1 MAAKKTIS
9 LEKAKKELTELR
21 KGRGGRKSKY
31 QDILDELENMGKNEV
46 YPHEVEGYSS
56 VSTLRNAVERVYGD
70 RFVVVSSKIKEDTDK
85 DKEEATYRAYI
96 IHEEAAAEI

>member
-9 LEKAKKELTELR
+9 IEKAKEELTALR

-31 QDILDELENMGKNEV
+31 QDILDALEDMEKSEV

-70 RFVVVSSKIKEDTDK
+70 RFVVVSSKIKEDSDK

-96 IHEEAAAEI
+96 IHEEAAEEI